1 MISAFLN
8 SVKIPELRRRILFTL
23 AVIVIVRLGAA
34 ITTPGVNQGVLQEW
48 FRTSLSQ
55 RTGGGLAALFNL
67 FSGGALENC
76 AVFSLGIMPYI
87 SASIMMQLLTAVI
100 PQLGR
105 LAREDGGRQKIMQ
118 LTRYTTLV
126 LCIFQG
132 YLLAL
137 SFQHPESYH
146 TMLPGI
152 TDTIRQLGVPLVDDL
167 GWKFRIV
174 TVVSLTTGT
183 LVLMWLGDQ
192 ITERGIGNG
201 ISLIITIGI
210 VARLPAALVQAWKTF
225 VPSGQGASQVN
236 PMVLVLLVLV
246 LIFVI
251 AAVIAITQG
260 VRKITVQYAKR
271 VVGRKMYGGQTQY
284 MPLKVNYAG
293 VMPIIFAWAL
303 LLFPATIVSYGFKNS
318 PTANRIAA
326 ALSTGWPHYVAL
338 AAMIFFFSY
347 FWVATQFQPTQIADD
362 LKKYGGYIPGVRPGK
377 PTADFLDYTMT
388 RLTFAGAIFLTLIAV
403 FPSLLSQ
410 WLNVP
415 VITAQFFGG
424 TSLLIIVGVML
435 DTMRQVET
443 HLIQRHY
450 DGFLRKG
457 RIRGRSFDRAAY
469 ARGEAVEQWHPHL
482 VWCGYCRA
490 RDCRG
495 RDLSLW
501 AIGEKAACSSRP
513 ARFRQRN
520 SGGNDYA
527 ALRDSR
533 DFTRGDSAA

>member
-8 SVKIPELRRRILFTL
+8 TVKIPELRRRILFTL
-23 AVIVIVRLGAA
+23 AIIVIVRLGAA
-34 ITTPGVNQGVLQEW
+34 ITTPGVNQAVLQEW
-48 FRTSLSQ
+48 FRSTADKA
-55 RTGGGLAALFNL
+55 GGVAALFNL

-225 VPSGQGASQVN
+225 VPSGQGGSQVN

-303 LLFPATIVSYGFKNS
+303 LLFPATIVQYGFRNS
-318 PTANRIAA
+318 PTAAKIAA
-326 ALSTGWPHYVAL
+326 ELSNGWPHYVAL

-347 FWVATQFQPTQIADD
+347 FWVATQVQPTQIADD

-403 FPSLLSQ
+403 LPSLLSQ
-410 WLNVP
+410 GLHVP
-415 VITAQFFGG
+415 QITAQLF
-424 TSLLIIVGVML
+424 V
-435 DTMRQVET
+435 
-443 HLIQRHY
+443 
-450 DGFLRKG
+450 
-457 RIRGRSFDRAAY
+457 GRS
-469 ARGEAVEQWHPHL
+469 L
-482 VWCGYCRA
+482 
-490 RDCRG
+490 
-495 RDLSLW
+495 
-501 AIGEKAACSSRP
+501 
-513 ARFRQRN
+513 
-520 SGGNDYA
+520 
-527 ALRDSR
+527 
-533 DFTRGDSAA
+533 